1 MFRKNRR
8 NDDKTKEAIV
18 NIRRVA
24 KVVKGGRRFGF
35 SVLIAV
41 GLEDGRIGIGLGKAN
56 EVPEA
61 IRKAKENAK
70 KEAFAVSSY
79 KGTIPH
85 EVEARYKGAIVL
97 LKPASEG
104 TGIIA
109 GGPVRRILELSPIH
123 DILSKSLG
131 SSNHVNVAKATIKAL
146 QQLRT
151 LQQIATIRGKLPKEI
166 YTVDE
171 E

>member
-8 NDDKTKEAIV
+8 NDDKTKESIV

-35 SVLIAV
+35 SALIAV

-70 KEAFAVSSY
+70 KEAFTVFNY

-151 LQQIATIRGKLPKEI
+151 LQQIAALRGKTPKEI